1 MKNTYYEPIYDYFL
15 NERKKIGYRG
25 YTLGQTCYSPFID
38 IQISWLGQEQFC
50 YELTDNYDAI
60 LSLYEIMRKNHLEMY
75 HVVADSPAEYI
86 LYGGNIVPEMVG
98 PGRIRDFVLPCWQVF
113 AEILHERGKKLGVHL
128 DADNRRIIDIVKQS
142 PLDFIEAFTPPP
154 DCSVS
159 VKEARS
165 AWPDKAL
172 WINFPSSVHIR
183 DDAFIEKMTLKIL
196 QEAGKRERFL
206 MGITEDIPIEHIER
220 SLSVILNI
228 IEKYR

>member
-128 DADNRRIIDIVKQS
+128 DADNRRIIDIVEQS

-159 VKEARS
+159 VKEAHS